1 MNRKKKI
8 AKKIALMVL
17 LIPLAIFAF
26 TWVVMS
32 LWNNILP
39 EVLGVKTIT
48 FWQAMGILVLSKI
61 LFGGFGGKGGGGRKR
76 GKQHWKNNIREKW
89 EQMSPEQREQFKS
102 KWYNRCGAPN
112 WREHTDENTGTT
124 QS

>member
-1 MNRKKKI
+1 MNMNRKKKI
-8 AKKIALMVL
+8 AKKIAWMVV
-17 LIPLAIFAF
+17 LIPLAILAF
-26 TWVVMS
+26 TWIVMS

-61 LFGGFGGKGGGGRKR
+61 LFGGFGGKGGGKKR
-76 GKQHWKNNIREKW
+76 EKHNWKNNLREKW

-102 KWYNRCGAPN
+102 KWYNRCDSSN
-112 WREHTDENTGTT
+112 WREEK
-124 QS
+124 QAPFQP

>member
-1 MNRKKKI
+1 
-8 AKKIALMVL
+8 MVL